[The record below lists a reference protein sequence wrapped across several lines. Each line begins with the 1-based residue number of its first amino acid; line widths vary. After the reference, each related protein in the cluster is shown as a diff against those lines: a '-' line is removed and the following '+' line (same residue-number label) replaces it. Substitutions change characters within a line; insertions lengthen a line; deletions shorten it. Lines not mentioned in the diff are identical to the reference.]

1 MRRPRC
7 KEGVKMPKLKVR
19 VVKLEARQGQT
30 GSYAIV
36 HLEGGKRAYVWDR
49 ALVQSLGP
57 GLYEVEVEERKKV
70 LRLVSAK
77 PISNGAQGHEERPQ
91 EASTASE
98 PSQERMVALQ
108 LAVALAPH
116 LGLTDVGQVLTV
128 AERMMRWLLRG
139 LAMWRC

>member
-57 GLYEVEVEERKKV
+57 GLYEVEVEERKGV

-77 PISNGAQGHEERPQ
+77 PISNGAKGQEERPQ
-91 EASTASE
+91 EASMA
-98 PSQERMVALQ
+98 PRVAQERMVALQ
-108 LAVALAPH
+108 AAVALAGP
-116 LGLTDVGQVLTV
+116 LGLRDIGQVLAI
-128 AERMMRWLLRG
+128 AETLMRWLR
-139 LAMWRC
+139 RET